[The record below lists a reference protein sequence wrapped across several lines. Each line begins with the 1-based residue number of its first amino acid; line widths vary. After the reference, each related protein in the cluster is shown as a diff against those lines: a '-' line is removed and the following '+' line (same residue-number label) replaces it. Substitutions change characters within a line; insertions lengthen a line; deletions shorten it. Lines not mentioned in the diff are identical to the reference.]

1 MLNQN
6 NELNELDAES
16 SPANTTAHHL
26 FQNSNF
32 TNDSKRAVIL
42 SQLLS
47 DVSSLVH
54 F

>member
-32 TNDSKRAVIL
+32 TNDSKLIFCSYSITVR
-42 SQLLS
+42 
-47 DVSSLVH
+47 